1 MEWTN
6 ALFAYV
12 LFWAII
18 YFAYEILGVKKENI
32 VIKPFFLM
40 VKTSLLNDWIK
51 KLSML
56 KRNLSVR
63 LLNLGV
69 AAGIIQIGYI
79 IYFLI
84 RNLNMLMQRAEQ
96 AAGFVLLLP
105 GLTIS
110 WETFPYIIFA
120 LFITLATHELAHGI
134 ASAIDGIPLKS
145 AGVFLAVIL
154 PGGFVEIDEKR
165 LNKAKLMTKLRVFA
179 AGSYANIVT
188 WGLVILLLSNFAV
201 TISPFYNSDSSGV
214 LITGLVND
222 GPAQQE
228 GLKRWDVIYSL
239 NESSIKEVKDLRN
252 YMENIPANSNLI
264 INSSSGIINI
274 ETQPHPTN
282 SDMAAIG
289 IYPFNYHSPHFS
301 WLPRSAPYHIYIL
314 EFWASIILLWIALFN
329 MVPIYPL
336 DGDKFL
342 YSLLEKFS
350 SKYSRIIRIS
360 ISIFCL
366 TLLGS
371 NFVISTLIFGFVRV

>member
-1 MEWTN
+1 
-6 ALFAYV
+6 
-12 LFWAII
+12 
-18 YFAYEILGVKKENI
+18 
-32 VIKPFFLM
+32 
-40 VKTSLLNDWIK
+40 
-51 KLSML
+51 
-56 KRNLSVR
+56 
-63 LLNLGV
+63 
-69 AAGIIQIGYI
+69 
-79 IYFLI
+79 
-84 RNLNMLMQRAEQ
+84 
-96 AAGFVLLLP
+96 
-105 GLTIS
+105 
-110 WETFPYIIFA
+110 
-120 LFITLATHELAHGI
+120 
-134 ASAIDGIPLKS
+134 
-145 AGVFLAVIL
+145 
-154 PGGFVEIDEKR
+154 
-165 LNKAKLMTKLRVFA
+165 MTKLRVFA